1 MLLGNINNPC
11 VNRWGINSFWSHYW
25 YSDKRYNQFL
35 QQDIMFT
42 TLIKTY
48 VYYGAEA
55 PPRFLQDKMWYK
67 RSNLLIE
74 NWLPYENRW
83 YTKVEIDLGYTV
95 AYILR
100 RESPEIFETRWNI
113 LRFNKWVVFNVRWL
127 QPNKTKK
134 KNEIKPWR
142 RVSRSMQRNQ
152 KQTLRK
158 WVESFQDFLLPLNI
172 QISKVRVIKKTTSSK
187 HLTISES

>member
-134 KNEIKPWR
+134 KKRNKALTSGFT
-142 RVSRSMQRNQ
+142 VNAKKSKTDTSKMSR
-152 KQTLRK
+152 
-158 WVESFQDFLLPLNI
+158 I
-172 QISKVRVIKKTTSSK
+172 ISRFSSSLK
-187 HLTISES
+187 YTNFKSTCNKEDYIF